1 MIGGLG
7 PIASLPH
14 LALHHRVAG
23 HAHGA
28 LNIPHPQAYNVPR
41 SAKNVGYGGSY
52 TGSVA
57 AYMRLR
63 YPHTFHAVLASSSVV
78 KFLVG
83 TEAWDRSKDWS
94 SISIGNS
101 IAEVASKTCQQKV
114 AAGLA
119 VLQGPLGQTK
129 EGRALIASAAGC
141 ASLEQHV
148 HRGGL
153 GVRCMRLYERAGVCL
168 ICSPAH
174 LHPLP
179 YHWAELPWCP
189 AEYAPAPRLTD
200 GHSSPRTSFVSLG
213 KHSGTHSR

>member
-1 MIGGLG
+1 M
-7 PIASLPH
+7 
-14 LALHHRVAG
+14 
-23 HAHGA
+23 
-28 LNIPHPQAYNVPR
+28 PR

-83 TEAWDRSKDWS
+83 TEAWDHSKDWS

-101 IAEVASKTCQQKV
+101 IAEVASKSCQQKV
-114 AAGLA
+114 AAGMA

-141 ASLEQHV
+141 ASLESMYTAV
-148 HRGGL
+148 AWMSGACAYMS
-153 GVRCMRLYERAGVCL
+153 V
-168 ICSPAH
+168 
-174 LHPLP
+174 
-179 YHWAELPWCP
+179 
-189 AEYAPAPRLTD
+189 
-200 GHSSPRTSFVSLG
+200 RTSAGQVLLDMFACPLASAALPLG
-213 KHSGTHSR
+213 